1 MNNLLVIINLLCY
14 IWVRKKKVYKM
25 DWLFDLF
32 AKPSVGQQVLALS
45 LTAAIGI
52 MLGKVKVK
60 GVSLGG
66 AGALFVGI
74 LLGHI
79 GMRIEPSVL
88 HFMQEFG
95 LILFVYTIGMQV
107 GPGFIDSIKRH
118 GLVLNILAVSIV
130 LLGVLATVLIYF
142 TTNMHDNVPVLIG
155 MLCGAVTNTP
165 SLGAANSALSAAGV
179 DASLTGVGYAVAYPF
194 GVIGII
200 LVMIL
205 VRIFFRQKPDTAAAE
220 YQKEIAEQSKEI
232 VSCTLRVDNANLVGC
247 KIKDIPGLTSS
258 GAVVTRH
265 ARDQVINMPKGDMT
279 LELHDL
285 VHVVGMPDAI
295 ESLQKIIGE
304 KQETPITLQKSNL
317 AVKTILV
324 TNKKILGKSIQQ
336 LALNDRFGVT
346 VSRVTRGGFKFTGR
360 LDIRVKF
367 ADKLLVVGT
376 PESISAAAKELGD
389 SLTALDHPEILP
401 AFLGIFLGVIVGS
414 IPLAIPGMPTPLKLG
429 LAGGPLIVAIIL
441 SRKRKIGPLNFFMAN
456 SANLMLRELGITIF
470 LSCVGLNAGIKFFD
484 VLLNGDGFYYMALS
498 AIITFFPLMIVAI
511 VGKAVFK
518 VNYLSLC
525 GVLAGATTDPPALAF
540 ANGLS
545 NSEATNVGYASVY
558 PLTMLLRILSG
569 QVLAILLIS

>member
-1 MNNLLVIINLLCY
+1 
-14 IWVRKKKVYKM
+14 M

-118 GLVLNILAVSIV
+118 GLVLNVLAVSIV

-545 NSEATNVGYASVY
+545 SSEATNVGYASVY

>member
-1 MNNLLVIINLLCY
+1 
-14 IWVRKKKVYKM
+14 M
-25 DWLFDLF
+25 DWLIDLF
-32 AKPSVGQQVLALS
+32 TNPSVGQQVLVLS

-52 MLGKVKVK
+52 MVGKIKVK

-74 LLGHI
+74 LVGHI

-118 GLVLNILAVSIV
+118 GLVLNILAVCIV

-142 TTNMHDNVPVLIG
+142 ATDVHDNVPVLIG

-165 SLGAANSALSAAGV
+165 SLGAANSALTAAGV
-179 DASLTGVGYAVAYPF
+179 DASMAGVGYAVAYPF

-205 VRIFFRQKPDTAAAE
+205 VRVFFKQKPDAAAAE

-232 VSCTLRVDNANLVGC
+232 VSCTLRVDNINLVGC
-247 KIKDIPGLTSS
+247 KIKDIPGLTST
-258 GAVVTRH
+258 GAVVTRF
-265 ARDQVINMPKGDMT
+265 ARDQVVNMPKDDMT
-279 LELHDL
+279 LALGDL

-295 ESLQKIIGE
+295 ENLQKIIGE
-304 KQETPITLQKSNL
+304 KQPSPITLQKSNL

-324 TNKKILGKSIQQ
+324 TNKKILGKSIKQ

-367 ADKLLVVGT
+367 ADKLQVVGT
-376 PESISAAAKELGD
+376 SESIAAAAKELGD

-401 AFLGIFLGVIVGS
+401 AFLGILLGVIVGS
-414 IPLAIPGMPTPLKLG
+414 IPVAIPGMPTPLKLG
-429 LAGGPLIVAIIL
+429 LAGGPLIVAIVL
-441 SRKRKIGPLNFFMAN
+441 SRKRKMGPLNFFMAN

-498 AIITFFPLMIVAI
+498 AIITFFPLMTVAI

-545 NSEATNVGYASVY
+545 NSEATNIGYASVY

>member
-1 MNNLLVIINLLCY
+1 
-14 IWVRKKKVYKM
+14 M
-25 DWLFDLF
+25 DWLIDLI
-32 AKPSVGQQVLALS
+32 AKPSVGQQVLVLS

-74 LLGHI
+74 LFGHI

-142 TTNMHDNVPVLIG
+142 TTDMRGNVPVLIG

-165 SLGAANSALSAAGV
+165 SLGAANSALTAAGV
-179 DASLTGVGYAVAYPF
+179 DASMTGIGYAVAYPF

-205 VRIFFRQKPDTAAAE
+205 VRVFFKQKPDDAAAE

-232 VSCTLRVDNANLVGC
+232 MSCTLRVDNANLVGC
-247 KIKDIPGLTSS
+247 KIKDIPGLTST

-265 ARDQVINMPKGDMT
+265 ARDQVINMPKDDLT
-279 LELHDL
+279 LELGDL

-295 ESLQKIIGE
+295 DGLEKIIGE
-304 KQETPITLQKSNL
+304 KQATPITLQKSNL

-324 TNKKILGKSIQQ
+324 TNKKILGKSIKQ

-376 PESISAAAKELGD
+376 PESIAAAAKELGD

-414 IPLAIPGMPTPLKLG
+414 IPVAIPGMPTPLKLG

-441 SRKRKIGPLNFFMAN
+441 SRKRKMGPLNFFMAN

-498 AIITFFPLMIVAI
+498 AIITFVPLMTVAI

-545 NSEATNVGYASVY
+545 NSEATNIGYASVY

>member
-1 MNNLLVIINLLCY
+1 
-14 IWVRKKKVYKM
+14 M
-25 DWLFDLF
+25 DWLIDLF

-52 MLGKVKVK
+52 MVGKIKVK

-142 TTNMHDNVPVLIG
+142 TTSMHDNVPVLIG

-165 SLGAANSALSAAGV
+165 SLGAANSALTAAGV

-232 VSCTLRVDNANLVGC
+232 MSCTLKVENANLVGC
-247 KIKDIPGLTSS
+247 KIKDIPGLIST

-265 ARDQVINMPKGDMT
+265 ARDQVVNMPKDDLT
-279 LELHDL
+279 LELGDL
-285 VHVVGMPDAI
+285 VHVVGMPEAMDGL
-295 ESLQKIIGE
+295 EKIIGE
-304 KQETPITLQKSNL
+304 KQATPITLQKSKL

-324 TNKKILGKSIQQ
+324 TNKKILGKSIKQ

-346 VSRVTRGGFKFTGR
+346 VSRITRGGFKFTGR
-360 LDIRVKF
+360 LDIRLKF

-376 PESISAAAKELGD
+376 PDAIAAAAKELGD

-414 IPLAIPGMPTPLKLG
+414 IPVAIPGMPTPLKLG

>member
-1 MNNLLVIINLLCY
+1 MEWLIDLLV
-14 IWVRKKKVYKM
+14 
-25 DWLFDLF
+25 
-32 AKPSVGQQVLALS
+32 KPSVGQQVLVIS

-52 MLGKVKVK
+52 MVGKIKVK

-107 GPGFIDSIKRH
+107 GPGFVDSLKRH

-142 TTNMHDNVPVLIG
+142 TTSMHGNVPVLIG
-155 MLCGAVTNTP
+155 MLCGAVTNTH
-165 SLGAANSALSAAGV
+165 SLGAANSALTAAGV

-205 VRIFFRQKPDTAAAE
+205 VRVFFKQKPDTAAAE

-232 VSCTLRVDNANLVGC
+232 MSCTLRVDNANLVGC
-247 KIKDIPGLTSS
+247 KIKDIPGLIST

-279 LELHDL
+279 LELGDL
-285 VHVVGMPDAI
+285 VHVVGMPEAI
-295 ESLQKIIGE
+295 EGLEKIIGE
-304 KQETPITLQKSNL
+304 KQATPITLQKSNL

-376 PESISAAAKELGD
+376 PDAIAAAAKELGD

-414 IPLAIPGMPTPLKLG
+414 IPVAIPGMPTPLKLG

-441 SRKRKIGPLNFFMAN
+441 SRKRKMGPLNFFMAN

-498 AIITFFPLMIVAI
+498 AIITFVPLMIVAI

-545 NSEATNVGYASVY
+545 NSEATNIGYASVY